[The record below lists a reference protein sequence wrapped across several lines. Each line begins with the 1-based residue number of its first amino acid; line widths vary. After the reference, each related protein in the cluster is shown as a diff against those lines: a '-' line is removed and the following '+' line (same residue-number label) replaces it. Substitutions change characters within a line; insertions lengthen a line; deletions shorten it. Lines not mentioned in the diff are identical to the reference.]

1 MANGL
6 VELYKFDEFFALLM
20 RDMGA
25 DITSQGT
32 RVAAAQQLAMMD
44 KNRALDVAEGRSAAE
59 ERLKG
64 QQIAQLEQENALRT
78 GVVSG
83 DEKAIASWN
92 RLHPQKDEYDAVRV
106 KAIDPETKQ
115 EIEKAVIFDKNSGR
129 VFDGGVQQQPQK
141 PDLQTFLKAALA
153 SPQNK
158 GKSVDELTAF
168 YNKNYAGGK

>member
-78 GVVSG
+78 GVLKNDPDS
-83 DEKAIASWN
+83 IASWN
-92 RLHPQKDEYDAVRV
+92 RLHPSKGEYIKVSDGEEVDAYGNVLRRPDRIV
-106 KAIDPETKQ
+106 NVATGQ
-115 EIEKAVIFDKNSGR
+115 AL
-129 VFDGGVQQQPQK
+129 GGVQQKSIATDPKAIAIRDNKNLSIDEKKKQ
-141 PDLQTFLKAALA
+141 LAAL
-153 SPQNK
+153 
-158 GKSVDELTAF
+158 G
-168 YNKNYAGGK
+168 YGG